1 MTATANG
8 QDQATESRPTGAPG
22 LTHDQ
27 STARGKQARADVPRA
42 SHAGWVSWGERPD
55 PIGLL
60 EEQIPSREAELVPI
74 RHGRMLHS
82 PFAFFRGAAYIMAS
96 DLSRTPQSGIRAQL
110 CGDAHLSNFGG
121 FASPEREFLFD
132 LNDFDETLPGPWEWD
147 LKRLA
152 ASFCVAGRHRGFSTK
167 RGRELAHI
175 SVRAYR
181 EAMLQLAGISE
192 QEVWYSKVDASE
204 LERAVSSQG
213 TSKQVKRLHKM
224 LEKAQRKN
232 SSRAFEKLAADV
244 KGKPRIIAD
253 HPLIVPVEDLLPDT
267 ELQQVE
273 SWVRGMSRIYRS
285 TLQNHHRQLFDRY
298 AYGHLAR
305 KVVGVGSVGTRA
317 WVVLFVGRGNGE
329 PLFLQVKEAQPSV
342 LEPFAGRSEYGNMGR
357 RVVEGQRLM
366 QAASD
371 IFLGWMR
378 VTGIDGEE
386 RDYYVRQLWDWK
398 GSADPEQ
405 ILPSSFDIYARL
417 CGEVLACAHARSGDR
432 IAIASYLGRGD
443 TFDTAIADFSARYAD
458 QNERDYEAFVKAVKS
473 GRITAMRD
481 L

>member
-1 MTATANG
+1 
-8 QDQATESRPTGAPG
+8 
-22 LTHDQ
+22 
-27 STARGKQARADVPRA
+27 
-42 SHAGWVSWGERPD
+42 
-55 PIGLL
+55 
-60 EEQIPSREAELVPI
+60 
-74 RHGRMLHS
+74 
-82 PFAFFRGAAYIMAS
+82 
-96 DLSRTPQSGIRAQL
+96 
-110 CGDAHLSNFGG
+110 
-121 FASPEREFLFD
+121 
-132 LNDFDETLPGPWEWD
+132 
-147 LKRLA
+147 
-152 ASFCVAGRHRGFSTK
+152 
-167 RGRELAHI
+167 
-175 SVRAYR
+175 
-181 EAMLQLAGISE
+181 
-192 QEVWYSKVDASE
+192 
-204 LERAVSSQG
+204 
-213 TSKQVKRLHKM
+213 
-224 LEKAQRKN
+224 
-232 SSRAFEKLAADV
+232 
-244 KGKPRIIAD
+244 
-253 HPLIVPVEDLLPDT
+253 
-267 ELQQVE
+267 
-273 SWVRGMSRIYRS
+273 MSRIYRS

>member
-1 MTATANG
+1 MARVGEWLAARPMATSEYPPRFHPIWNDVPACLLDHLGSNKVRDLSARDLPVRTPAPGHDEMTATANE
-8 QDQATESRPTGAPG
+8 QDQATESRPTGTPG
-22 LTHDQ
+22 LTRDQ

-42 SHAGWVSWGERPD
+42 SHAGWVPWDERPD
-55 PIGLL
+55 PIALL

-121 FASPEREFLFD
+121 FASPEREFLFA

-152 ASFCVAGRHRGFSTK
+152 ASFCVAGRHRGLSTK
-167 RGRELAHI
+167 RGRELARI
-175 SVRAYR
+175 SVQAYR

-213 TSKQVKRLHKM
+213 TSRQVKRLHKL

-244 KGKPRIIAD
+244 EGKPRIIAD
-253 HPLIVPVEDLLPDT
+253 HPLIVPVEDLLPDI
-267 ELQQVE
+267 EVQQVE

-285 TLQNHHRQLFDRY
+285 TSRIITADCSIAIPTGTL
-298 AYGHLAR
+298 LAR
-305 KVVGVGSVGTRA
+305 SSGSVASARA
-317 WVVLFVGRGNGE
+317 PGSCYSSDGVMASLCFCRSRRPSGPCSSLLPPTVSTATWAGE
-329 PLFLQVKEAQPSV
+329 S
-342 LEPFAGRSEYGNMGR
+342 S
-357 RVVEGQRLM
+357 
-366 QAASD
+366 
-371 IFLGWMR
+371 
-378 VTGIDGEE
+378 
-386 RDYYVRQLWDWK
+386 K
-398 GSADPEQ
+398 GS
-405 ILPSSFDIYARL
+405 
-417 CGEVLACAHARSGDR
+417 G
-432 IAIASYLGRGD
+432 
-443 TFDTAIADFSARYAD
+443 
-458 QNERDYEAFVKAVKS
+458 
-473 GRITAMRD
+473 
-481 L
+481 